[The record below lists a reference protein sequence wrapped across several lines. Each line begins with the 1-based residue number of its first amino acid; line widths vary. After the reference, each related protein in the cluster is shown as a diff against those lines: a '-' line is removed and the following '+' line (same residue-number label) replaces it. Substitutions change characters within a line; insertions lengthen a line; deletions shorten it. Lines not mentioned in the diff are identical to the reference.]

1 MTTNTSALPVPVAL
15 LGYGGLIPF
24 VGLAIAGFFVNDT
37 LQPRVLFALITY
49 GAIILSFVGALHW
62 GFATA
67 RPALADTL
75 RIQLFGWSV
84 IPALLAWSAVL
95 LIETSP
101 IAASALLIA
110 TFAAHLRQDIRLV
123 RQNGLTD
130 LPGWYLPLRARLT
143 LVAIISLLLGI
154 IA

>member
-1 MTTNTSALPVPVAL
+1 MTSNTSALPTPVAL

-24 VGLAIAGFFVNDT
+24 VGLAIAGFFVSDS

-67 RPALADTL
+67 RPGLSATL
-75 RIQLFGWSV
+75 RMQLFIWSV
-84 IPALLAWSAVL
+84 VPALLGWSALL
-95 LIETSP
+95 LIEISP
-101 IAASALLIA
+101 VAASALLIA
-110 TFAAHLRQDIRLV
+110 VFATHLRQDIRLV

-143 LVAIISLLLGI
+143 LVAIISLLLGSV
-154 IA
+154 A